1 MTTNDQDSSAGA
13 AASRFSIRQRLP
25 DWAFIALTVLALV
38 LCYFIARPFVTSIA
52 WATALAV
59 VCTPLHRQLERR
71 VRWKGLAAA
80 CSVSVIALFL
90 IVLAGLMIPR
100 IVAEAYAGFLELRA
114 RIESDTW
121 NGTLDRHS
129 WIRPAW
135 GWLEARID
143 LRDVVE
149 RAALFLASAGSLAVR
164 WSLQATIE
172 VVLIFFFLFY
182 FLRDR
187 ERLLAG
193 LQSLLPTSHAESTR
207 IFEVAEA
214 TIFATAYGAV
224 LIGIVQGFL
233 GGLMFWWLGISA
245 PWFWAIIMGILSIVP
260 LVGAPLVWIPA
271 AVLLLLDG
279 QWQHAIG
286 LAVWGALVVGLADNL
301 LHPIVVARYLRLHTV
316 LLVVSMVGGL
326 FVFGPSGFFVGPVLL
341 AVTMTMLEIWRDRAE
356 AATTAN
362 RAHDERNPSK

>member
-1 MTTNDQDSSAGA
+1 MLRDSAHVTRHDQDVSAGA
-13 AASRFSIRQRLP
+13 AAAQLSMRQRLP
-25 DWAFIALTVLALV
+25 DLALMALTVVALV
-38 LCYFIARPFVTSIA
+38 VCYFIARPFVTSIA

-59 VCTPLHRQLERR
+59 VWTPLHRRLERR

-80 CSVSVIALFL
+80 CSVSLIALFL
-90 IVLAGLMIPR
+90 IAVSGLLIPK
-100 IVAEAYAGFLELRA
+100 VFAEAYAGFVELRA
-114 RIESDTW
+114 QIESDAW
-121 NGTLDRHS
+121 SDTLDGYT

-135 GWLEARID
+135 SWIEARID

-164 WSLQATIE
+164 WSFLATIE

-193 LQSLLPTSHAESTR
+193 LQSLLPTSNAESTR
-207 IFEVAEA
+207 IFEVAKA

-224 LIGIVQGFL
+224 LIGIVQGSL

-245 PWFWAIIMGILSIVP
+245 SWFWAIIMGVLSIVP

-271 AVLLLLDG
+271 AALLLLEG
-279 QWQHAIG
+279 QWQQAG
-286 LAVWGALVVGLADNL
+286 VLVVWGALVVGLADNL
-301 LHPIVVARYLRLHTV
+301 LYPIVVAKYLRLHTV

-326 FVFGPSGFFVGPVLL
+326 IVFGASGFFTGPVLL
-341 AVTMTMLEIWRDRAE
+341 AVTMTMLEIWRDRA
-356 AATTAN
+356 
-362 RAHDERNPSK
+362 RACQDDGAR